1 MKFITNFKT
10 MCNYKRAHF
19 GIQYE
24 GESITSLN
32 LRMNIHRGGKRGYE
46 ISIDHYRNVCKNV
59 AFESKSLKSCHEI
72 VMKMYRLQHEDYWM
86 KTLHTVYPYSLNQ
99 KTKFMNEDSRKRILF
114 PRHTVVNALLIPKY
128 GPKSLIMS
136 FYLTLKVSSIF

>member
-1 MKFITNFKT
+1 
-10 MCNYKRAHF
+10 
-19 GIQYE
+19 
-24 GESITSLN
+24 
-32 LRMNIHRGGKRGYE
+32 
-46 ISIDHYRNVCKNV
+46 
-59 AFESKSLKSCHEI
+59 
-72 VMKMYRLQHEDYWM
+72 MKMYRLQHEDYWM
-86 KTLHTVYPYSLNQ
+86 KTLRTVYPYSLNQ